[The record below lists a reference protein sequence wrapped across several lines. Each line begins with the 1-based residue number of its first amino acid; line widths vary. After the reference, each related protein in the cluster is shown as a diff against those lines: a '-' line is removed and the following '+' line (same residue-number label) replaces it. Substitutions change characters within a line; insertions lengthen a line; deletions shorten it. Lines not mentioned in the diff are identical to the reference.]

1 MTRMTFAR
9 RVLGGLSA
17 LALAGT
23 LVACSGDDSSGDGA
37 AGGNGDGQWP
47 RSVPS
52 LSVENS
58 HTVCDNAN
66 DIDTCKTEDIE
77 IPDRPQRIV
86 STAVGLTGSLLAVD
100 APVVASGGATTG
112 PSADNAEGFFNQW
125 ADEAH
130 DKGVEGLWNLAPDL
144 EKIVNADPDLILVAA
159 NGQDSA
165 VPGVQKIRD
174 IGVPVIVVDYVAM
187 DWKELTTL
195 MGRISGHEADAQAR
209 IDEYDDHVARVK
221 EAITRPEQP
230 VNLMLPSADMSG
242 NANYW
247 TEESPQGRVATDLG
261 WTLSVP
267 GKGVARDDG
276 PFADRPDVRQV
287 TAENQDRAMV
297 GHTVLAANAGNDDDP
312 ADFLKGLPTLQGA
325 YAVQK
330 DRIFSLPAEVF
341 RLDFYSANMMLD
353 RIQELFAA

>member
-1 MTRMTFAR
+1 
-9 RVLGGLSA
+9 
-17 LALAGT
+17 
-23 LVACSGDDSSGDGA
+23 
-37 AGGNGDGQWP
+37 
-47 RSVPS
+47 VP
-52 LSVENS
+52 
-58 HTVCDNAN
+58 
-66 DIDTCKTEDIE
+66 
-77 IPDRPQRIV
+77 
-86 STAVGLTGSLLAVD
+86 
-100 APVVASGGATTG
+100 
-112 PSADNAEGFFNQW
+112 
-125 ADEAH
+125 H